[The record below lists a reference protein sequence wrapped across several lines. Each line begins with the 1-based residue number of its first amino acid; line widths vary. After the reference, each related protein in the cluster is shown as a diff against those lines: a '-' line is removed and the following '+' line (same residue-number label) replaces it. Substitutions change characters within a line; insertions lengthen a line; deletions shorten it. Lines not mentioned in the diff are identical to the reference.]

1 MASSDTSR
9 LMIATRMPTTAL
21 AFRGYNQTNLGRTP
35 ELLAAPAYRPTLERR
50 LAEAS
55 QMCEAAI
62 GRRVDL
68 AARVADRVE
77 ADVDAYAEAIAL
89 VFAAEL
95 AQLDLLRDVH
105 GVDPQRAGRAFG
117 YSLGELTAVA
127 AAGLYPIEA
136 VMRIPL
142 TLAEDCAAMA
152 HRVTMAV
159 VFSRK
164 TTLSEA
170 ALQRVC
176 EEVTAEGKGAIA
188 ISAIIAPNTMLVIGE
203 GATLD
208 RVRQRCENWDGPSV
222 LLRSNDGVWPPLHT
236 PLVSERHIPDRA
248 TLLIRE
254 VPRLTETPTPPIWS
268 LVTGRREYEA
278 DSGRAVLRRWVDS
291 PQRLWDVV
299 HATLSSDVKT
309 VLHVGPAPNVIP
321 ATFQRL
327 AENVVKQTT
336 QWSLSAVGKRT
347 VQRMAG
353 SAWMAPLLPRNGF
366 LLRAPLIKQVILEDW
381 LLENAPR

>member
-1 MASSDTSR
+1 MPPT
-9 LMIATRMPTTAL
+9 LATRLPTTAL

-35 ELLAAPAYRPTLERR
+35 ELLAVPAYRETVERR
-50 LAEAS
+50 LAEAGAL
-55 QMCEAAI
+55 CEGAT

-68 AARVADRVE
+68 VARVTDRIE
-77 ADVDAYAEAIAL
+77 AGVDAYAEAIAL

-105 GVDPQRAGRAFG
+105 GVDPQKAGRAFG

-127 AAGLYPIEA
+127 AAGLYPLEA

-142 TLAEDCAAMA
+142 SLAADCAALA
-152 HRVTMAV
+152 PKVTMGV

-164 TTLSEA
+164 TALSEA

-176 EEVTAEGKGAIA
+176 EEITAEGRGAVA
-188 ISAIIAPNTMLVIGE
+188 ISAILAPNTVLVIGE
-203 GATLD
+203 QDTLD
-208 RVRQRCENWDGPSV
+208 RVRQYCEAWEGPPV
-222 LLRSNDGVWPPLHT
+222 LVRRNDGVWPPLHT
-236 PLVSERHIPDRA
+236 PLVSERHVPDQA
-248 TLLIRE
+248 TLLIRD
-254 VPRLTETPTPPIWS
+254 VPRLSETPRPPIWS

-278 DSGRAVLRRWVDS
+278 DSGRGVLRRWIDS

-299 HATLSSDVKT
+299 QATLASDIKT

-327 AENVVKQTT
+327 AENVVKQTL

-353 SAWMAPLLPRNGF
+353 SAWMAPLLPKSGF
-366 LLRAPLIKQVILEDW
+366 LLRAPMIQQIVLEDW